1 MSSDINDTILG
12 LTNTAIVAGL
22 GLGVMKMTS
31 NLISNTTKPKKSK
44 KLKKKQSMDPSWNF

>member
-12 LTNTAIVAGL
+12 LTNTAVIAGL

-31 NLISNTTKPKKSK
+31 NMLSDTTKPKKSK
-44 KLKKKQSMDPSWNF
+44 KKKKENIDLSWD